1 MTIRN
6 NGTEQPDL
14 IMRHLHN
21 KGPITS
27 LQAIN
32 LYGITRLSAVIH
44 SLRRKEHFDIKDTWR
59 IVKNR
64 FGHDSIVKE
73 YFIERDK

>member
-1 MTIRN
+1 MSTRDN
-6 NGTEQPDL
+6 STDQPDL

-44 SLRRKEHFDIKDTWR
+44 SLRRKEHVDIKDQWLV
-59 IVKNR
+59 VKNR
-64 FGHDSIVKE
+64 FGHDSMVKE
-73 YFIERDK
+73 YYIERK